1 MKLKKRAIPMLAG
14 VLTAVMLTS
23 TASAHPEDYWGGKY
37 IGHEDAKFTLRISR
51 SAQTDFLNSDIYW
64 SARDWNGISSN
75 VRVNVSFVINGRTT
89 IDDGINVYGDNLGK
103 YLLGYTTPYDSNG
116 KPLDTS
122 IDGLISDWAYASITM
137 NTNSSAFSG
146 ASDPKLAAQMT
157 FVHEVGH
164 VLKLTHPFISR
175 GLGGHTI
182 DGKPVAIMNQGLP
195 GDFGGAVSSTI
206 TGHDKSCLKAKWGA

>member
-1 MKLKKRAIPMLAG
+1 MLAG
-14 VLTAVMLTS
+14 MVTAVMLTS

-37 IGHEDAKFTLRISR
+37 IGREDAKFTLRISK
-51 SAQTDFLNSDIYW
+51 SAQTDFLTSDIYRR
-64 SARDWNGISSN
+64 ARDWSGISSN
-75 VRVNVSFVINGRTT
+75 VRVSVSFAINARTT
-89 IDDGINVYGDNLGK
+89 IDDGIFVYGDNLGN

-122 IDGLISDWAYASITM
+122 IDGLIGDWAYADITM

-164 VLKLTHPFISR
+164 TLKLTHPFVSR
-175 GLGGHTI
+175 GLGGHI
-182 DGKPVAIMNQGLP
+182 KDGRPVAIMNQGFP
-195 GDFGGAVSSTI
+195 GDYDGAVSATI
-206 TGHDKSCLKAKWGA
+206 TTHDKSCLKAKWGA